1 MTYYIYAVMDNFSR
15 KVLTWE
21 VSSKLCKN
29 IRLRTIKNA
38 YTEALALGEEIN
50 CALWVDGGSENN
62 NKVVDRFIEQSQIGI
77 HKVIAL
83 RDTTLSNSM
92 VESIFRTMKYGYLYR
107 MKIAS
112 MTDLRRSLRMCFE
125 DYNEHR
131 PHYALD
137 EGTPSEVYGGEVLN
151 RQDHAVYLSQAKVRR
166 RAYNKENERGK
177 CLKIGQ

>member
-1 MTYYIYAVMDNFSR
+1 L
-15 KVLTWE
+15 LTWE
-21 VSSKLCKN
+21 VSSKLSKN

-38 YTEALALGEEIN
+38 YTQALQLGKQIN

-62 NKVVDRFIEQSQIGI
+62 NSVVDQFIEQSQIGI

-92 VESIFRTMKYGYLYR
+92 VESIFKTIKYCYLYR

-112 MTDLRRSLRMCFE
+112 MTDLRRALRMTFE

-131 PHYALD
+131 PHYGLD
-137 EGTPSEVYGGEVLN
+137 GATPNEVYGGEVLN
-151 RQDHAVYLSQAKVRR
+151 RQDHAVYLSQAKVMRL
-166 RAYNKENERGK
+166 AYNKENECGK
-177 CLKIGQ
+177 CLQIMK